1 MNTPQW
7 RRPKAPG
14 LPPGLP
20 PASAPAMHSDQSTKP
35 HGGLTLALGAYLIWG
50 VMPLYLRAVHWVPPL
65 EFIGWRIIWTL
76 PLCLII
82 VLARGEGAAL
92 LAALRNGRVLVLLSL
107 SAVLIAVNWVVYVI
121 AIQSGHVFAASLGYY
136 INPLVNV
143 LAGTLFLHE
152 RLSRRQW
159 LAVAL
164 AALGVSL
171 LAWDA
176 REMLWISLTLAF
188 SFSAY
193 GLVRKLVSVE
203 SLPGLTVETMLLLIP
218 SLATVWFYAQ
228 SPAGS
233 SMSHGLGSSLL
244 LVGGGAMTGIPLL
257 LFAAAARRM
266 DYSSLG
272 MVQYCAPTIVF
283 LLGVFVFG
291 EQLRPVQLACFVLI
305 WVAIAVF
312 VWDIL
317 AQRRTR

>member
-1 MNTPQW
+1 MHGTP
-7 RRPKAPG
+7 
-14 LPPGLP
+14 PP
-20 PASAPAMHSDQSTKP
+20 KP
-35 HGGLTLALGAYLIWG
+35 HGGLAMALGAYLIWG
-50 VMPLYLRAVHWVPPL
+50 FMPLYLLLVHTVPPY

-76 PLCLII
+76 PLCLAI
-82 VLARGEGAAL
+82 VLVRGEGKALWTAMRNRRVVAL
-92 LAALRNGRVLVLLSL
+92 LML
-107 SAVLIAVNWVVYVI
+107 SAILIAINWVVYVA

-159 LAVAL
+159 LAVGL

-176 REMLWISLTLAF
+176 RDMLWISLSLAG
-188 SFSAY
+188 SFAVY
-193 GLVRKLVSVE
+193 GLVRKQIAVE
-203 SLPGLTVETMLLLIP
+203 SLPGLTIETLLLLIP
-218 SLATVWFYAQ
+218 SLAVVWFYAQ

-233 SMSHGLGSSLL
+233 SMDRDFVASALLMAGGL
-244 LVGGGAMTGIPLL
+244 MTGIPLL

-272 MVQYCAPTIVF
+272 MVQFCAPTIVF

-291 EQLRPVQLACFVLI
+291 EPLRPVQLACFVLI
-305 WVAIAVF
+305 WTAIAVF

-317 AQRRTR
+317 AQRRARLSAFAQAPT